1 MISKKVKFALQA
13 IFLLFLIAGSIWVVT
28 NSRKPAPYKKSEG
41 QIFGTTYHITYQS
54 NENLSNGILNELRN
68 VDNSL
73 SMFNPES
80 TISLINSNKGK
91 ATDSL
96 FREVFRLSMEIA
108 RQTDGA
114 FDITIAPLVN
124 AWGFGFK
131 NKKSLGPQQIDSL
144 LDMVGYNK
152 VKIEN
157 DKLIKNDSRIMLDC
171 SGIAKG
177 YGCDRVAQ
185 FLESHNVDN
194 YMIEIGGE
202 IRAHGVNEQ
211 HENWT
216 IGIVRPQDDNKS
228 QDNTLQNVLKLT
240 NVALATSGN
249 YRNFYYQN
257 GKKYAHTIDPQTGYP
272 VQHSILSSTVL
283 AQTCAEADAYA
294 TSFMVMGLEKA
305 KKLLARNHRLQALL
319 IYTDSTGLY
328 KTWCSDSL
336 RQSIIK

>member
-1 MISKKVKFALQA
+1 MSKKTKYVIQA
-13 IFLLFLIAGSIWVVT
+13 VSLLFLIVGSIWVVN
-28 NSRKPAPYKKSEG
+28 NSHKPVPYKKSEG
-41 QIFGTTYHITYQS
+41 RIFGTTYHITYQS
-54 NENLSNGILNELRN
+54 NENLSNGILNELRK

-73 SMFNPES
+73 STFNSKS
-80 TISLINSNKGK
+80 TISLINSNKSK
-91 ATDSL
+91 ATDPL
-96 FREVFRLSMEIA
+96 FREVFRISMEIA

-114 FDITIAPLVN
+114 FDITVAPLVN

-131 NKKSLGPQQIDSL
+131 NKKNLNQQQIDSL
-144 LDMVGYNK
+144 LDMVGYDK
-152 VKIEN
+152 VRIEN
-157 DKLIKNDSRIMLDC
+157 DKLVKNDSRIMLDC
-171 SGIAKG
+171 SGVAKG

-185 FLESHNVDN
+185 FLESNNVEN

-202 IRAHGVNEQ
+202 IRAHGVNGQ

-305 KKLLARNHRLQALL
+305 KKVLARNPRLQALL
-319 IYTDSTGLY
+319 IYTDSAGLY